1 MGLAKLGFLYKTL
14 VLEHAKDPHHYAKEL
29 PEGHQQ
35 LTLHNP
41 TCGDT
46 INVSLQVK
54 DDHLQDLCFNGSGC
68 TISQASASMMT
79 DTLNGKSTAE
89 AQQLIQGFFDLC
101 MGKKIQDDVQKGLQ
115 DAAVM
120 GTVAEFPTRIK
131 CATLSWHAVQDILNH
146 KNRPKDLNQS

>member
-14 VLEHAKDPHHYAKEL
+14 VLEHAKQPHHFTSQL
-29 PEGHQQ
+29 PDGGQQ

-46 INVSLQVK
+46 INVSLQVVNGQIA
-54 DDHLQDLCFNGSGC
+54 HLCFNGEGC

-79 DTLNGKSTAE
+79 DVLNGKRVAE
-89 AQQLIQGFFDLC
+89 AQQLIQAFLDLS
-101 MGKKIQDDVQKGLQ
+101 MGNQISPESQKALQ

-120 GTVAEFPTRIK
+120 GTVAEFPARIK
-131 CATLSWHAVQDILNH
+131 CATLAWHAVQELLAQNS
-146 KNRPKDLNQS
+146 KWA

>member
-1 MGLAKLGFLYKTL
+1 MGLANLSFLYKTL
-14 VLEHAKDPHHYAKEL
+14 VLEHAKKPHHYVATL
-29 PEGHQQ
+29 PEGGQQ

-54 DDHLQDLCFNGSGC
+54 DGRLRQLCFNGNGC

-79 DTLNGKSTAE
+79 DTLNGKSVAE
-89 AQQLIQGFFDLC
+89 AQQLIQGFLDLC
-101 MGKKIQDDVQKGLQ
+101 MGKTIAPEVETGLQ

-120 GTVAEFPTRIK
+120 GTVAEFPARIK
-131 CATLSWHAVQDILNH
+131 CATLSWHAVQDILN
-146 KNRPKDLNQS
+146 